1 MALLNK
7 QSISVFFP
15 CYNDES
21 SIKTLA
27 EDAFSVLKQLTN
39 RYEVL
44 VINDGSTDGS
54 GIVLKQLQK
63 KYKKLRVISHKQNL
77 GYGAALRSA
86 FIAAKG
92 DLIFYTDGDGQY
104 DVNELPRLLSAMVGD
119 INFVNGIKILRNDP
133 IYRVIIGNIYSF
145 FARLLFRLPIL
156 DVDCDFRLIK
166 KSLVRRLQL
175 ESNSGAICIEL
186 VKKAQLNGGKFQ
198 QVPVHHNE
206 RRFGRS
212 QFFRANRILTT
223 LSEVA
228 RLWIKLV
235 ILNKLI

>member
-1 MALLNK
+1 MALSSK

-21 SIKTLA
+21 SIKTLV
-27 EDAFSVLKQLTN
+27 EDVFSVLRQLTDA
-39 RYEVL
+39 YEVL
-44 VINDGSTDGS
+44 VINDGSNDGS

-77 GYGAALRSA
+77 GYGAALRSG
-86 FIAAKG
+86 FMAAKG

-104 DVNELPRLLSAMVGD
+104 DVNELPRLLNAMVGD

-133 IYRVIIGNIYSF
+133 THRVIIGNIYRF
-145 FARLLFRLPIL
+145 FARFLFRLPIL

-166 KSLVRRLQL
+166 KSLLKKLPL
-175 ESNSGAICIEL
+175 ESSSGAICIEL

-206 RRFGRS
+206 RRFGHS
-212 QFFRANRILTT
+212 QFFRANRILAT
-223 LSEVA
+223 LFEVA
-228 RLWIKLV
+228 HLWIKLV
-235 ILNKLI
+235 ILRKRV